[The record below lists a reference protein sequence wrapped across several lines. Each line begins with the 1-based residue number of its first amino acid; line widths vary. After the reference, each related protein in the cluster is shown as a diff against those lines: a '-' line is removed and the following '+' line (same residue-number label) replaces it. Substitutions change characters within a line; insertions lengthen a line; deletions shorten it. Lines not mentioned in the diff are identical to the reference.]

1 MGNCASVKTEIN
13 LDKAQQLA
21 KLQQEDQ
28 FAFALNIL
36 NMSMHKKELGSYTN
50 SQVKDQVAK
59 LLESNQHLLLDKF
72 QPEVK
77 AAAAPVEAAKGEAK
91 AAAEEAK
98 AAVEEV
104 PAQEE
109 QEAKESEPQA

>member
-13 LDKAQQLA
+13 LEKAQQLA

-36 NMSMHKKELGSYTN
+36 NMSMHKKDFGKYTN

-59 LLESNQHLLLDKF
+59 LLESNQHLLIDKF
-72 QPEVK
+72 QAVIPAEELPK
-77 AAAAPVEAAKGEAK
+77 
-91 AAAEEAK
+91 EEAK
-98 AAVEEV
+98 AEEPPKEEAKVEE
-104 PAQEE
+104 Q
-109 QEAKESEPQA
+109 PQS